1 VADIQR
7 PRTSPTLPLDVHRK
21 GREPPR
27 SRSQTFEELIA
38 GQPWGVRNQR
48 WLAARSVLGPVGATL
63 RSADS
68 LRRAQ
73 GRLLDRAG
81 LAPQPAP
88 SRIQLAT
95 PAFRL
100 RSYGQATGAGRPVL
114 IVAAPIKR
122 AYIWDL
128 GPNAS
133 PIRLLL
139 DAGLAVH
146 LLEWLDPSPADV
158 DAGLD
163 RYVER
168 ISAAVDATGDTPVLL
183 GHSLGGTLAA
193 LFCARYPQRAAG
205 LALVEAP
212 LHFGSDAG
220 AFAPV
225 VAASPPA
232 EWLQEGFGLVPGVFL
247 DVVTAAAAPREFVF
261 ERYADL
267 WTSAM
272 SGRLRLHLQ
281 VLRWTMDE
289 CALPGRLVADVVEQ
303 LYRKDRFHRGELV
316 IDGSRVGPM
325 TLTVPLL
332 NVIDPL
338 DDAIPATA
346 ITPFHE
352 AAASPHKA
360 LLEYRGERGTALRH
374 IGVLVGPGALTAT
387 WPQVMDWVAN
397 R

>member
-1 VADIQR
+1 
-7 PRTSPTLPLDVHRK
+7 
-21 GREPPR
+21 
-27 SRSQTFEELIA
+27 
-38 GQPWGVRNQR
+38 
-48 WLAARSVLGPVGATL
+48 
-63 RSADS
+63 
-68 LRRAQ
+68 
-73 GRLLDRAG
+73 
-81 LAPQPAP
+81 
-88 SRIQLAT
+88 
-95 PAFRL
+95 
-100 RSYGQATGAGRPVL
+100 VL

-128 GPNAS
+128 APNAS
-133 PIRLLL
+133 PVRALV
-139 DAGLAVH
+139 DAGMAVN
-146 LLEWLDPSPADV
+146 LLEWLDPGPADV

-163 RYVER
+163 RYLER
-168 ISAAVDATGDTPVLL
+168 LGAAVDATGDTPVLL

-205 LALVEAP
+205 LALIEAP
-212 LHFGSDAG
+212 LHFGPDSG

-232 EWLQEGFGLVPGVFL
+232 GWLEEGFGLVPGAFL

-261 ERYADL
+261 ERYAD
-267 WTSAM
+267 WWASAM
-272 SGRLRLHLQ
+272 TGRLRLHLQ
-281 VLRWTMDE
+281 VLRWTLDE

-303 LYRKDRFHRGELV
+303 LYRRDRFHRGELV
-316 IDGSRVGPM
+316 IAGCRVGPM

-332 NVIDPL
+332 NVVDPL
-338 DDAIPATA
+338 EDAIPATA

-374 IGVLVGPGALTAT
+374 VGVLVGPDALSTI
-387 WPQVMDWVAN
+387 WPKVIDWVAS